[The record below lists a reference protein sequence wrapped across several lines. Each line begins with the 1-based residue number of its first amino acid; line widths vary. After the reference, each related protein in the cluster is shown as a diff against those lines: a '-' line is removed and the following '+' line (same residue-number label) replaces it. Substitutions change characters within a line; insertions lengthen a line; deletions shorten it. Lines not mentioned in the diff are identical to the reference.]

1 MLIIASPILIQAAI
15 GDLDKMSHLNFWG
28 FGNLTNFGF
37 GRICV
42 LEDVVTGEGRSV
54 QAANVD
60 PDKCRART
68 NLDILWA
75 AAKLRRVNVLVN
87 CH

>member
-1 MLIIASPILIQAAI
+1 MDVAFEFGMSPVL
-15 GDLDKMSHLNFWG
+15 DLEEFVCCD
-28 FGNLTNFGF
+28 
-37 GRICV
+37 
-42 LEDVVTGEGRSV
+42 TGLQVCAG

-75 AAKLRRVNVLVN
+75 GAKLRRVNVLVN

>member
-1 MLIIASPILIQAAI
+1 MSTFEFWYFGMLPNS
-15 GDLDKMSHLNFWG
+15 
-28 FGNLTNFGF
+28 GF
-37 GRICV
+37 GRICA
-42 LEDVVTGEGRSV
+42 LEDVVTREGRSV
-54 QAANVD
+54 QQAANVD